1 VGWEGLEGVGM
12 AWIGAG
18 DVRRAKR
25 GKRGWE
31 GHEATTNNKAEA
43 RPFDLYKLAGK
54 NSTSSSWQQIS

>member
-1 VGWEGLEGVGM
+1 M